1 MGKVLGIVNRKG
13 GVGKTTTA
21 TTMSYLLS
29 KEGCKVALI
38 DFDGQRHT
46 TKLCGVTAPEQLSVT
61 IYDILKC
68 IVMNE
73 ELPDK
78 GSYMI
83 RTETGVDLIPANNK
97 LDNFDKLMCDT
108 DFAEYKLKEFVDTI
122 KEQYDYI
129 LIDGMPKMGTAM
141 ENILTA
147 IARIYQK
154 YMENNENLLPFEVK
168 DYESVKNRLYVV
180 ALNRNNNQDYLR
192 DAVRRDISE
201 TDITS
206 VVRVLCTN
214 NQEKGMSSFMV
225 KSGMLEMWGIS
236 REEIY
241 EQALKNTE
249 RIFKPDMRNMK
260 EILLSGC
267 MGTLSEEEQEG
278 FRSFL
283 NLDIPEQD
291 QRAEKSKEILP
302 YEQYVLTNI
311 AKINGATAI
320 LYPNLLQEI
329 GETTQSNFFILPSSI
344 HEVILM
350 KDNGD
355 MNAEELQRMVM
366 EINRTQVAPEE
377 VLSDEVYSYD
387 YRQQKLTMATS
398 PIQTKELLDQITGM
412 CDHDDFM
419 EEEQE
424 ADLCMGE

>member
-1 MGKVLGIVNRKG
+1 
-13 GVGKTTTA
+13 
-21 TTMSYLLS
+21 
-29 KEGCKVALI
+29 
-38 DFDGQRHT
+38 
-46 TKLCGVTAPEQLSVT
+46 
-61 IYDILKC
+61 
-68 IVMNE
+68 
-73 ELPDK
+73 
-78 GSYMI
+78 
-83 RTETGVDLIPANNK
+83 
-97 LDNFDKLMCDT
+97 
-108 DFAEYKLKEFVDTI
+108 
-122 KEQYDYI
+122 
-129 LIDGMPKMGTAM
+129 
-141 ENILTA
+141 
-147 IARIYQK
+147 
-154 YMENNENLLPFEVK
+154 MENNENLLPFEVK

-291 QRAEKSKEILP
+291 QRAEKSKEI
-302 YEQYVLTNI
+302 
-311 AKINGATAI
+311 
-320 LYPNLLQEI
+320 
-329 GETTQSNFFILPSSI
+329 SSI

-412 CDHDDFM
+412 CDHGVFM

>member
-1 MGKVLGIVNRKG
+1 
-13 GVGKTTTA
+13 
-21 TTMSYLLS
+21 
-29 KEGCKVALI
+29 
-38 DFDGQRHT
+38 
-46 TKLCGVTAPEQLSVT
+46 
-61 IYDILKC
+61 
-68 IVMNE
+68 
-73 ELPDK
+73 
-78 GSYMI
+78 
-83 RTETGVDLIPANNK
+83 
-97 LDNFDKLMCDT
+97 
-108 DFAEYKLKEFVDTI
+108 
-122 KEQYDYI
+122 
-129 LIDGMPKMGTAM
+129 
-141 ENILTA
+141 
-147 IARIYQK
+147 
-154 YMENNENLLPFEVK
+154 
-168 DYESVKNRLYVV
+168 
-180 ALNRNNNQDYLR
+180 
-192 DAVRRDISE
+192 
-201 TDITS
+201 
-206 VVRVLCTN
+206 
-214 NQEKGMSSFMV
+214 MSSFMV

-249 RIFKPDMRNMK
+249 RIFKPDMRNIK

-267 MGTLSEEEQEG
+267 METLSEEEQEE
-278 FRSFL
+278 FRGFL

-302 YEQYVLTNI
+302 YEQYVLTNT

-329 GETTQSNFFILPSSI
+329 GEATQSNFFILPSSI

-412 CDHDDFM
+412 CDHGDFM

>member
-1 MGKVLGIVNRKG
+1 M
-13 GVGKTTTA
+13 
-21 TTMSYLLS
+21 
-29 KEGCKVALI
+29 
-38 DFDGQRHT
+38 
-46 TKLCGVTAPEQLSVT
+46 
-61 IYDILKC
+61 
-68 IVMNE
+68 
-73 ELPDK
+73 
-78 GSYMI
+78 
-83 RTETGVDLIPANNK
+83 
-97 LDNFDKLMCDT
+97 
-108 DFAEYKLKEFVDTI
+108 
-122 KEQYDYI
+122 
-129 LIDGMPKMGTAM
+129 
-141 ENILTA
+141 
-147 IARIYQK
+147 
-154 YMENNENLLPFEVK
+154 
-168 DYESVKNRLYVV
+168 
-180 ALNRNNNQDYLR
+180 R
-192 DAVRRDISE
+192 DAIRRDIAE

-311 AKINGATAI
+311 AQINGATAI

-329 GETTQSNFFILPSSI
+329 GEATQSNFFILPSSI

-412 CDHDDFM
+412 CDHGDFM

>member
-1 MGKVLGIVNRKG
+1 MTYEKFMEQVKEQI
-13 GVGKTTTA
+13 
-21 TTMSYLLS
+21 MSFL
-29 KEGCKVALI
+29 
-38 DFDGQRHT
+38 
-46 TKLCGVTAPEQLSVT
+46 PEEYANADVT
-61 IYDILKC
+61 IQEVSKNNNQKFHAIC
-68 IVMNE
+68 IKRPEDRIVPNVYLE
-73 ELPDK
+73 D
-78 GSYMI
+78 YY
-83 RTETGVDLIPANNK
+83 RTYED
-97 LDNFDKLMCDT
+97 
-108 DFAEYKLKEFVDTI
+108 
-122 KEQYDYI
+122 
-129 LIDGMPKMGTAM
+129 DGNM

-154 YMENNENLLPFEVK
+154 NMENNENLLPFEVK

-192 DAVRRDISE
+192 DAVRRDIAE

-249 RIFKPDMRNMK
+249 RIFKPDMRNIK

-311 AKINGATAI
+311 AQINGATAI

-329 GETTQSNFFILPSSI
+329 GEATQSNFFILPSSI

-419 EEEQE
+419 EEEKE

>member
-1 MGKVLGIVNRKG
+1 MTYEKFMEQVKEQI
-13 GVGKTTTA
+13 
-21 TTMSYLLS
+21 MSFL
-29 KEGCKVALI
+29 
-38 DFDGQRHT
+38 
-46 TKLCGVTAPEQLSVT
+46 PEEYANADVT
-61 IYDILKC
+61 IQEVSKNNNQKFHAIC
-68 IVMNE
+68 IKRPEDRIVPNVYLE
-73 ELPDK
+73 D
-78 GSYMI
+78 YY
-83 RTETGVDLIPANNK
+83 RTYED
-97 LDNFDKLMCDT
+97 
-108 DFAEYKLKEFVDTI
+108 
-122 KEQYDYI
+122 
-129 LIDGMPKMGTAM
+129 DGNM

-147 IARIYQK
+147 IAGIYQK
-154 YMENNENLLPFEVK
+154 NMENNENLLPFEVK

-192 DAVRRDISE
+192 DAVRRDITE

-291 QRAEKSKEILP
+291 QRAEKSKEI
-302 YEQYVLTNI
+302 
-311 AKINGATAI
+311 
-320 LYPNLLQEI
+320 
-329 GETTQSNFFILPSSI
+329 SSI

-350 KDNGD
+350 KDHGD

-412 CDHDDFM
+412 CDHGVFM
-419 EEEQE
+419 EE
-424 ADLCMGE
+424 

>member
-1 MGKVLGIVNRKG
+1 MEKIKTFELDRWSEPDEQHRVRHIGMADAKETFEKLEAHLKEKG
-13 GVGKTTTA
+13 MLPDEYFLYDVDMRTKT
-21 TTMSYLLS
+21 
-29 KEGCKVALI
+29 
-38 DFDGQRHT
+38 R
-46 TKLCGVTAPEQLSVT
+46 
-61 IYDILKC
+61 
-68 IVMNE
+68 
-73 ELPDK
+73 ELPDFNFALCVPNFG
-78 GSYMI
+78 GSEGIYLDI
-83 RTETGVDLIPANNK
+83 DLIY
-97 LDNFDKLMCDT
+97 CDE
-108 DFAEYKLKEFVDTI
+108 DGEQKSLRFATGKTLQEGADAFFWMSRIAAECSL
-122 KEQYDYI
+122 
-129 LIDGMPKMGTAM
+129 M

-154 YMENNENLLPFEVK
+154 NMENNENLLPFEVK

-192 DAVRRDISE
+192 DAVRRDITE

-249 RIFKPDMRNMK
+249 RIFKPDMRNIK

-267 MGTLSEEEQEG
+267 METLSEEEQEE
-278 FRSFL
+278 FRGFL

-302 YEQYVLTNI
+302 YEQYVLTNT

-329 GETTQSNFFILPSSI
+329 GEATQSNFFILPSSI

-412 CDHDDFM
+412 CDHGDFM